1 MIDIHISTW
10 KTPHKTFVRNK
21 LLSSGLHQIVLGGSG
36 HIGTVCSLG
45 GGWTNPIEKY
55 ARQNGNLPQNFGVKV
70 NDNYLKT
77 LPRYASSKI
86 LAGQEQP

>member
-1 MIDIHISTW
+1 MTHKIENSIKLISDIFQKSHMIDIHISTW

-45 GGWTNPIEKY
+45 GG
-55 ARQNGNLPQNFGVKV
+55 
-70 NDNYLKT
+70 
-77 LPRYASSKI
+77 
-86 LAGQEQP
+86 